1 MELNSLLVKLLGV
14 EDQLKASYSDGS
26 LFFHFSNI
34 NICFNIL
41 NKSWAKVY
49 PRKNKN
55 ISEKRKLKNKFNPI
69 KGTHFIKRN
78 DLQTRF

>member
-34 NICFNIL
+34 NICFNVL

-49 PRKNKN
+49 PRKEQKY
-55 ISEKRKLKNKFNPI
+55 IREKKTKKQI
-69 KGTHFIKRN
+69 
-78 DLQTRF
+78 QSY